1 MSSLVDWN
9 GDAFTYGYDCTGD
22 VAWMEETPASQAPTV
37 SPCQGSSGSVPSS
50 TIPSAS
56 GTTFV
61 VMKYTY
67 SSGGSGNLPT
77 SQATSAVTHTG
88 STSLLEFDSLT
99 YNDSN
104 DLASSTPKVS
114 GTTETADTYTYDS
127 QQRVISGPETSGSD
141 TAYSYTNSNTDTY
154 PMCSQPFCSTGTVD
168 QMGIDAMPD
177 PGSAAQLGAEY
188 AGNGELCWV
197 AHAPSSTTGSCSSPA
212 APPHPTRH
220 LRTTLREIE

>member
-1 MSSLVDWN
+1 M
-9 GDAFTYGYDCTGD
+9 
-22 VAWMEETPASQAPTV
+22 
-37 SPCQGSSGSVPSS
+37 
-50 TIPSAS
+50 
-56 GTTFV
+56 

-99 YNDSN
+99 YNDNN
-104 DLASSTPKVS
+104 DLARSTPKVS
-114 GTTETADTYTYDS
+114 GTTETADTYTYYS

-188 AGNGELCWV
+188 AGNGELRWV
-197 AHAPSSTTGSCSSPA
+197 AHAPSSTTGSCSSPGSSA
-212 APPHPTRH
+212 SSYETLAYNSSEISQHHAEWRLWCNELFELEPRHGDPH
-220 LRTTLREIE
+220 LRECIRLDMYCAVVKQSQHGNIFL